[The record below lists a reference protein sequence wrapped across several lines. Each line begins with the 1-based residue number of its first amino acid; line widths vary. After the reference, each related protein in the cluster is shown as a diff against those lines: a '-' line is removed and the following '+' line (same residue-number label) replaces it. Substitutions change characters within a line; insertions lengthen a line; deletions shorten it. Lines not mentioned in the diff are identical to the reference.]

1 MFTWKPRV
9 KKEVRKGCKLTTHP
23 PSRFF
28 YLFLVFLTGTI
39 WSFGGLIVRH
49 MVSAQDYQWQYLFF
63 RGLMV
68 ASILI
73 LFMVGTKPATF
84 LNRLR
89 DTSRTDMIGALSLAL
104 AMFGFI
110 LSITMT
116 TVANTLFMLA
126 AAPFIAA
133 FLGIV
138 LLKERISPITWVAM
152 SIAFVGI
159 VTMVTEGLTAGNL
172 AGNLLALL
180 SASGFAVFTVC
191 LKMGSETQK
200 FTVAAMAGILCCILT
215 LLILFF
221 RDDTLVMPLR
231 NIYLSMLHGCV
242 VGGGLILFSIGARH
256 IPAAQAT
263 LMSLM
268 EIVGG
273 VFWVYL
279 PIFGINEVPSALTL
293 IGGIILLGAIL
304 LDALWALLHRR

>member
-1 MFTWKPRV
+1 MTP
-9 KKEVRKGCKLTTHP
+9 EP
-23 PSRFF
+23 ISRIF
-28 YLFLVFLTGTI
+28 YLFLVFLAGTL

-68 ASILI
+68 ACILI
-73 LFMVGTKPATF
+73 LFMVGTKPAT
-84 LNRLR
+84 LLHRLR
-89 DTSRTDMIGALSLAL
+89 NTSRTDLIGAFSLTL

-110 LSITMT
+110 LSVTMT

-138 LLKERISPITWVAM
+138 LLKERISPITWMAM
-152 SIAFVGI
+152 AIAFIGI

-180 SASGFAVFTVC
+180 SASGFAVFTVS
-191 LKMGSETQK
+191 LRMGGETQK

-231 NIYLSMLHGCV
+231 NIYLSMLHGGV
-242 VGGGLILFSIGARH
+242 VGGGLILFSIGARY
-256 IPAAQAT
+256 IPAAQST

-279 PIFGINEVPSALTL
+279 PFFGINEVPSTLTL

-304 LDALWALLHRR
+304 LDAVWALLQRR